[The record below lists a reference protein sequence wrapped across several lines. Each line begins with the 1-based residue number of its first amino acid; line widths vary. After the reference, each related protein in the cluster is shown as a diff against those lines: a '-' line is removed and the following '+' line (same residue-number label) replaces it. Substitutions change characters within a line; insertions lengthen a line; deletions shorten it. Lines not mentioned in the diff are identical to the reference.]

1 MHIPAQASWPGATPG
16 LKGFARSSAARLRQL
31 RDEPLTP
38 GYAPAR
44 SRPSGVN
51 ASKWSVHFSKSS
63 LVLSVP
69 KGREKTLAGGW
80 ACRQVFSAFIFYSA
94 SSLESSSAS
103 SFSTSSISSINSSWM
118 SSIKL
123 FKRGSEIFS

>member
-44 SRPSGVN
+44 SRPSGAN
-51 ASKWSVHFSKSS
+51 ASKWSAHLSKKFFSFECSE
-63 LVLSVP
+63 
-69 KGREKTLAGGW
+69 REGEDT
-80 ACRQVFSAFIFYSA
+80 
-94 SSLESSSAS
+94 
-103 SFSTSSISSINSSWM
+103 TS
-118 SSIKL
+118 
-123 FKRGSEIFS
+123 E